1 MILLDE
7 IEKAH
12 PDVFNVLLQVLE
24 DGRLTEAQGR
34 TVDFRNTVI
43 IMTSNAGAEAIHG
56 KSVLGFTVERDTE
69 RAHDEMRSRVMDAVK
84 RIFRPEFINRVDE
97 IIVFHALTTEHLK
110 QIVNLQLKD
119 VEERLQASSG
129 LSMEVTDEAKM
140 KLIEEGTDPDYGARP
155 LRRAIQR
162 LVEDPLSDMVLRGE
176 LRNATKV
183 RVSLGEDGKLVFV
196 PVTASNGDAQAE

>member
-1 MILLDE
+1 
-7 IEKAH
+7 
-12 PDVFNVLLQVLE
+12 
-24 DGRLTEAQGR
+24 
-34 TVDFRNTVI
+34 
-43 IMTSNAGAEAIHG
+43 
-56 KSVLGFTVERDTE
+56 
-69 RAHDEMRSRVMDAVK
+69 
-84 RIFRPEFINRVDE
+84 
-97 IIVFHALTTEHLK
+97 
-110 QIVNLQLKD
+110 
-119 VEERLQASSG
+119 
-129 LSMEVTDEAKM
+129 M